1 MNHKKERIIWIS
13 VTAILLTFVVL
24 LSFSPRAIAG
34 NDEAEV
40 QRYLGMFYDV
50 FQFIRHNYVDAD
62 KVQPKR
68 LIDGALKGMFEALG
82 DPHSS
87 FLNAEEMRE
96 LTDTTTGKFGGVGLI
111 ITKIDK
117 GVLVVSPIEG
127 TPAYKAGISAGDI
140 IIKIDGKSDIDMN
153 INQVVKKLRG
163 KPGTKVTVTILRGDS
178 LKFDVTIT
186 RGIIEVPTVK
196 EAMIPPNI
204 GYLRITTFTP
214 LTPKRVKEAIEYF
227 KKNNYRGLII
237 DLRSNPGGLLSSVVK
252 IADYFLSEGPIVSTK
267 GRVKY
272 ENRVYMASPKTTIV
286 DTDIPI
292 IVLVD
297 KGTASASEILSG
309 ALKDTHRAILM
320 GEKTFGKGSVQQV
333 RRIDDSGFRLTMAR
347 YYTPSGV
354 CIDKI
359 GIKPDI
365 VVKEKE
371 LTKEEQK
378 ELSELMKGNYI
389 KDFVKTHPKITESE
403 IKTFMKQLATKG
415 IKLEERYIRKLIRNE
430 INRTNNNPPV
440 YDLDYDIVLK
450 RAVEQIKTMMH

>member
-1 MNHKKERIIWIS
+1 MNHRKERIIWIT
-13 VTAILLTFVVL
+13 VTAILLAFVVL
-24 LSFSPRAIAG
+24 LSFSPKALAG
-34 NDEAEV
+34 NDEAEA

-50 FQFIRHNYVDAD
+50 FQFVRQNYVDKD

-68 LIDGALKGMFEALG
+68 LIDGALKGLFESLD

-87 FLNAEEMRE
+87 FLTADEMRE

-111 ITKIDK
+111 ITKVEK

-127 TPAYKAGISAGDI
+127 TPAYKAGVSAGDI
-140 IIKIDGKSDIDMN
+140 IIKINGESSVELN
-153 INQVVKKLRG
+153 INEVVKKLRG
-163 KPGTKVTVTILRGDS
+163 KPGTDVTVTILRGDS
-178 LKFDVTIT
+178 LTFDVTIT

-214 LTPKRVKEAIEYF
+214 ITPRRVKEAIEYF
-227 KKNNYRGLII
+227 KRNNYRGLII
-237 DLRSNPGGLLSSVVK
+237 DLRSNPGGLLSAVVD
-252 IADYFLSEGPIVSTK
+252 IANYFLSEGPIVSTK
-267 GRVKY
+267 GRVEY

-286 DTDIPI
+286 DSDIPI

-297 KGTASASEILSG
+297 KGSASASEILSG

-347 YYTPSGV
+347 YYTPAGI

-365 VVKEKE
+365 EVKEKE
-371 LTKEEQK
+371 LSEEEQK
-378 ELSELMKGNYI
+378 QLSELMKGKYI
-389 KDFVKTHPKITESE
+389 KDFVKSHPNMTNRDIEVFIQS
-403 IKTFMKQLATKG
+403 LHAKG
-415 IKLEERYIRKLIRNE
+415 IKLENRYIRKLIRNE

-450 RAVEQIKTMMH
+450 RAVEQMKSIMH

>member
-24 LSFSPRAIAG
+24 LSFSPKAIAG

-40 QRYLGMFYDV
+40 QKYLGMFYDV
-50 FQFIRHNYVDAD
+50 FQFVRHNYVDAD
-62 KVQPKR
+62 KVKPKR

-87 FLNAEEMRE
+87 FLNADEMRE

-140 IIKIDGKSDIDMN
+140 IIKINGKSDIDMN

-163 KPGTKVTVTILRGDS
+163 KPGTKVTVTILRGEN

-196 EAMIPPNI
+196 EAMIPPDI

-227 KKNNYRGLII
+227 KKNNYKGLII

-272 ENRVYMASPKTTIV
+272 ENRVYMASAKTTIV
-286 DTDIPI
+286 DSDIPI

-365 VVKEKE
+365 VIKEKQ

-378 ELSELMKGNYI
+378 ELSELIKGNYI
-389 KDFVKTHPKITESE
+389 KDFVKTHPKITEPE
-403 IKTFMKQLATKG
+403 IKAFMKQLATKG

-450 RAVEQIKTMMH
+450 KAVEQMKTMMH